1 MQLVFLQKRIIE
13 VMAGAIIVGGF
24 LYLLSNGF
32 LLCYWVNVAIAMQC
46 QMLLSSILFHCH
58 DQIRMGKLNTLVNK
72 FMCVSR

>member
-1 MQLVFLQKRIIE
+1 
-13 VMAGAIIVGGF
+13 MAGAIIVGGF

-32 LLCYWVNVAIAMQC
+32 LLCYWVNVA
-46 QMLLSSILFHCH
+46 MLLSSTLFHCH